1 MLFSLKDAGLKILRE
16 TLALSHGAITV
27 IWNIEFPAEWIRDN
41 SIIFKK
47 AAYFPGFC
55 VCVCTIVEE
64 FSALR

>member
-47 AAYFPGFC
+47 AAYFPGLC
-55 VCVCTIVEE
+55 VCVFVQLWRS
-64 FSALR
+64 FQH